1 MVATIRQDKK
11 KETNEA
17 TTAGIPDYCQVFCT
31 CTKLQ
36 KKNVSIAVSGLL
48 SFFP

>member
-1 MVATIRQDKK
+1 VAEMDATIKQNEK
-11 KETNEA
+11 KETKEA

-36 KKNVSIAVSGLL
+36 KKNLYLL
-48 SFFP
+48 PVL

>member
-1 MVATIRQDKK
+1 MDATIRQDKK
-11 KETNEA
+11 KGTKES

-36 KKNVSIAVSGLL
+36 KKNLYLVPVL
-48 SFFP
+48 